1 MTARRLLAVS
11 VLSMVLAAGTV
22 VAHEGHEHKI
32 LGTVKMAAADHVMLE
47 TRDGKETTVKVT
59 ADTKVTKD
67 QQPIKIEDLKAG
79 TRVVVT
85 AVGDK
90 EPYTAKS
97 IEIGEAPKSSK
108 KIGLTHRDVRGRRLN
123 ALPL

>member
-1 MTARRLLAVS
+1 MKEDSKTARRLLDFF

-32 LGTVKMAAADHVMLE
+32 LGTVTMAAADHVMLE
-47 TRDGKETTVKVT
+47 TKGGKEVTVNVT
-59 ADTKVTKD
+59 ADTKVTKG
-67 QQPIKIEDLKAG
+67 KEALKAEDLKAG
-79 TRVVVT
+79 TRIVVT

-108 KIGLTHRDVRGRRLN
+108 NK
-123 ALPL
+123 

>member
-67 QQPIKIEDLKAG
+67 QQPMKIEDLKAG

-108 KIGLTHRDVRGRRLN
+108 NK
-123 ALPL
+123 